1 MVQNGQ
7 YFGSPQDGQ
16 YLKRKIL
23 QKVRDG
29 AVL

>member
-1 MVQNGQ
+1 VQNGK

-16 YLKRKIL
+16 YLKRKIR
-23 QKVRDG
+23 QKTLDG